1 MLDRKVLENDLYL
14 LAKSFYRVIEV
25 NLDDDTYFEV
35 KVAGAEPHTY
45 SKLQTWVDA
54 FVESGG
60 VHPDDIKAFK
70 DFFVPLKLKAALIG
84 IKTQR
89 VFYRR
94 WINGQWRYVYMEAI
108 PMDIYTSDDPIVLIV
123 VKDIEDYVKEFCQQV
138 KGAHLD

>member
-14 LAKSFYRVIEV
+14 LVKSFYKVIEV

-70 DFFVPLKLKAALIG
+70 VFCVPLKLKAALIG